1 MSASYGRRGL
11 ALLLVLAAAA
21 LAVGSAS
28 TAADRTALKELSVSG
43 LGQGSGPVR
52 SRVLTRSTR
61 KLAAFPAGTWG
72 GSYTVKSGAR
82 VNVYASRYYPV
93 DNAVN
98 QAAAD
103 FVDRLV
109 HGSEISSVKIYFA
122 PRSEVSILCHHP
134 DADGCYYSKDQEIV
148 TVGEDTEWS
157 TVEEVLT
164 HEYGHHVANNRD
176 NYPWPA
182 IAYGTKRWATYM
194 GICTKEAQGT
204 VFPGDEG
211 GDHYLQNP
219 GEGFAESFLHLN
231 EVKLGIPETPWFYD
245 PVLAP
250 DSTALALIEQDVL
263 KPWKEN
269 ALKRWSGKFSRRG
282 QHQVRTFQTPLDG
295 VIAAQIKGP
304 RRTSLSLG
312 GLAEVKRVSSTL
324 SAGLICGQ
332 RRVTTKVV
340 SGGKGRFAA
349 AAAIP

>member
-1 MSASYGRRGL
+1 MSEPQGRRGL
-11 ALLLVLAAAA
+11 ALLVVIAVALAA
-21 LAVGSAS
+21 GSAS
-28 TAADRTALKELSVSG
+28 PAADRTPRKQVTVAG

-52 SRVLTRSTR
+52 SRVMTKATRR
-61 KLAAFPAGTWG
+61 LAAYPGGTWG
-72 GSYTVKSGAR
+72 GAYSVTSGAR
-82 VNVYASRYYPV
+82 VNVYSSRYYPV
-93 DNAVN
+93 DEAAN

-109 HGSEISSVKIYFA
+109 HGTEISTVKIYFA
-122 PRSEVSILCHHP
+122 PPGEVGILCHSKEV
-134 DADGCYYSKDQEIV
+134 DGCYYPKDSEIV
-148 TVGEDTEWS
+148 TIGEDTEWS

-194 GICTKEAQGT
+194 GICAKEAAGT

-211 GDHYLQNP
+211 EHYLQNP

-231 EVKLGIPETPWFYD
+231 EVKLGISETPWFYD
-245 PVLAP
+245 AALAP
-250 DSTALALIEQDVL
+250 DAGALAAIEQDVL
-263 KPWKEN
+263 KPWKD
-269 ALKRWSGKFSRRG
+269 APLKRWSGRFGRRG
-282 QHQVRTFQTPLDG
+282 QQQLRTFQTPLDG
-295 VIAAQIKGP
+295 VFAAQLKGP
-304 RRTSLSLG
+304 RGSSLQLTG
-312 GLAEVKRVSSTL
+312 AAEVKRLSATV

-332 RRVTTKVV
+332 RSVTTRFV